1 MLTVPGVWLNGALF
15 NPVAWLEP
23 CPSPDI
29 SVQKSRLGRAALIL
43 LMVCSSCAQEEI
55 VPEPYRP
62 SSAWDAYRHGLSEAG
77 LASTALAR
85 EWVAIAASVAKDPVR
100 LQLPYRERG
109 AFDAR
114 AAHASGYH
122 FAALRGQRIEV
133 VVGLEA
139 DRPVRVFLDLFRI
152 EEDAE
157 PLHVASAPATET
169 RLAFEPRRDADYL
182 VRLQPE
188 LLRGGEFEL
197 EMRLVASLEF
207 PVQEHDVTDIQS
219 AFGAPRDAGRR
230 SHHGVDIFAPRG
242 TPALATS
249 RAYVR
254 RVSEQRLGGNVVWL
268 HDRERDL
275 SLYYAHLD
283 SQAVV
288 EGSWVG
294 PGDVVG
300 YVGNSG
306 NARTTPPHLHFAIYS
321 RGPIDPMNFL
331 RQPGSDP
338 TAVSADASRLG
349 SWGVTNADET
359 LLHERPSRRS
369 DTLRRLDAGTPL
381 RIWAA
386 TGSYYRVALADGT
399 PGFLRDALIG
409 QSPPTTAT
417 Q

>member
-1 MLTVPGVWLNGALF
+1 M
-15 NPVAWLEP
+15 
-23 CPSPDI
+23 
-29 SVQKSRLGRAALIL
+29 QKLCLGRAALIL
-43 LMVCSSCAQEEI
+43 LMVGSACAQEEI

-62 SSAWDAYRHGLSEAG
+62 SSAWDAYRHGLHQAG
-77 LASTALAR
+77 LTSTALVR
-85 EWVAIAASVAKDPVR
+85 DWVAVAASVAKDPVR

-114 AAHASGYH
+114 AAHASGYR

-133 VVGLEA
+133 VVGLEV
-139 DRPVRVFLDLFRI
+139 DTPVRVFLDLFRI
-152 EEDAE
+152 EGDAE

-169 RLAFEPRRDADYL
+169 RLAFEPRRDAEYL

-197 EMRLVASLEF
+197 EMCLVASLEF
-207 PVQEHDVTDIQS
+207 PVQEHDVTDIKS
-219 AFGAPRDAGRR
+219 AFGASRDAGRR
-230 SHHGVDIFAPRG
+230 SHHGVDIFARRG

-254 RVSEQRLGGNVVWL
+254 RVGEQRLGGNVVWL

-275 SLYYAHLD
+275 NLYYAHLD
-283 SQAVV
+283 SQAVE

-294 PGDVVG
+294 SGDVVG

-321 RGPIDPMNFL
+321 NGPIDPMNFL
-331 RQPGSDP
+331 RQPRSDP

-349 SWGVTNADET
+349 SWGITKPDET
-359 LLHERPSRRS
+359 SLHERPSRGS
-369 DTLRRLDAGTPL
+369 ETLRRLDAGTPL

-399 PGFLRDALIG
+399 LGFLRDSLIG
-409 QSPPTTAT
+409 ESRPMADAR
-417 Q
+417 